1 MVGYIYSIVNKI
13 TGDRYVGKTTNI
25 TKRRNDHFNKLRNNK
40 HINEKLQNAWNKY
53 GEENFIFEYKEYQDI
68 TEEELN
74 ILEIQNI
81 KKYNSYNNGYNLTEG
96 GDGGNT
102 RGHLSFEDYCFIY
115 IGCQWCRM
123 TDKISKFL
131 NIDSSTVAS
140 ILREKAYLW
149 YKPQADNLA
158 QSEKERVIELF
169 RQTFGI
175 PENKPYDN
183 PRISNSLSEEEY
195 FYCLCISST
204 YGRGI
209 DAALGNFFGKH
220 KSFLT
225 NGMKNKTKGHAYEA
239 LQRFRNTPKE
249 ETDKIGQ
256 DKFLEWDLQKYSKQR
271 INIVSSD
278 RWRQ

>member
-1 MVGYIYSIVNKI
+1 
-13 TGDRYVGKTTNI
+13 
-25 TKRRNDHFNKLRNNK
+25 
-40 HINEKLQNAWNKY
+40 
-53 GEENFIFEYKEYQDI
+53 
-68 TEEELN
+68 
-74 ILEIQNI
+74 
-81 KKYNSYNNGYNLTEG
+81 
-96 GDGGNT
+96 
-102 RGHLSFEDYCFIY
+102 
-115 IGCQWCRM
+115 M

-158 QSEKERVIELF
+158 QSEKERIIKLF
-169 RQTFGI
+169 QQTFGI

-183 PRISNSLSEEEY
+183 PRISNSLSEEDY

-209 DAALGNFFGKH
+209 DVALGNFFGKH

-249 ETDKIGQ
+249 ETDKIG
-256 DKFLEWDLQKYSKQR
+256 
-271 INIVSSD
+271 
-278 RWRQ
+278 